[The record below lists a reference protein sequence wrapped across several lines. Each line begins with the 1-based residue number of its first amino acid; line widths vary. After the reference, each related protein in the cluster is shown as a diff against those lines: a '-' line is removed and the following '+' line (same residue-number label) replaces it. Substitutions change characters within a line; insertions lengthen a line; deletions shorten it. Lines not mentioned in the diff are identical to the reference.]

1 MTTTLLGGVPAATH
15 LRLCLAQA
23 RSEIAGRLVTWLLVL
38 IVPFILFGETVEG
51 VGRQVAVAVLFG
63 IVGGSS
69 SGVLTMS
76 TRGLVVFGIGARA
89 AKAHVV
95 MATVVGTAVCL
106 AVLTVLWAVGTV
118 RGGGLGA
125 WFALTVLVI
134 VALSTLTVVLRLREL
149 RGAAVDAGGGAAASL
164 STRWGRRAQA
174 PDGHVAVMRAMA
186 GGGVL
191 APLIAFLVV
200 MIPVQLVFRLLGSDL
215 TVVAVILVVALTA
228 SVVFGRLV
236 QAERAAMMWTVFGGV
251 TSDWQRAVVRG
262 WWVAPVGFAL
272 VYLVAWGLEQGVQ
285 SRGGAGALPMLS
297 PGDPGEWMGALC
309 VAANCGF
316 VTVAMTLSGLSVTV
330 TQKGAGRRVISV
342 MVVVA
347 NLIVLGY
354 VGTGVV
360 VVPVVGEVA
369 PRVVVALAWTA
380 VAGVLFA
387 RAGRRMDPA
396 SGVTTRAYFGFE
408 RV

>member
-95 MATVVGTAVCL
+95 MATVVGTAVWL

-200 MIPVQLVFRLLGSDL
+200 MIPVQLVFRLLG
-215 TVVAVILVVALTA
+215 
-228 SVVFGRLV
+228 
-236 QAERAAMMWTVFGGV
+236 
-251 TSDWQRAVVRG
+251 
-262 WWVAPVGFAL
+262 
-272 VYLVAWGLEQGVQ
+272 
-285 SRGGAGALPMLS
+285 
-297 PGDPGEWMGALC
+297 
-309 VAANCGF
+309 
-316 VTVAMTLSGLSVTV
+316 
-330 TQKGAGRRVISV
+330 
-342 MVVVA
+342 
-347 NLIVLGY
+347 
-354 VGTGVV
+354 
-360 VVPVVGEVA
+360 
-369 PRVVVALAWTA
+369 
-380 VAGVLFA
+380 
-387 RAGRRMDPA
+387 
-396 SGVTTRAYFGFE
+396 
-408 RV
+408 